1 MAKDEMKTSKIK
13 RPPKREGKRF
23 AAKLLFQYRVIMNK
37 DSGVRR
43 LCESQIISFSS
54 TDATTALLEAK
65 LRASKKQHHYKNSDG
80 NQVRFEFIGVEELL
94 CLDPACDSDEVWY
107 EIVERVKPME
117 RRAKLIPSKRQL
129 NAIRNN
135 D

>member
-1 MAKDEMKTSKIK
+1 MKTLKAKLPSKGK
-13 RPPKREGKRF
+13 GKRF
-23 AAKLLFQYRVIMNK
+23 AAKLLFQYRVIINE
-37 DSGVRR
+37 DSGIRR

-54 TDATTALLEAK
+54 TNAVAALLEAK
-65 LRASKKQHHYKNSDG
+65 LRAIKKQHHYINSNG
-80 NQVRFEFIGVEELL
+80 NQVRFEFVGIEELL
-94 CLDPACDSDEVWY
+94 CLDPECDSDEVWY

-117 RRAKLIPSKRQL
+117 RRAKLIPSERQL